1 MHISEGTQA
10 ALIVFEGGAELSSPS
25 LALSCVVVDTSPVHM
40 EKHREKGT
48 NIHREKEV

>member
-1 MHISEGTQA
+1 M
-10 ALIVFEGGAELSSPS
+10 VFEGGAELSSPS
-25 LALSCVVVDTSPVHM
+25 SALSCAVIDTSPVRM